1 MNWERSMKNQSL
13 LLLLFSVAIAT
24 SATAW
29 AQTAAPTTTTSRINE
44 EPIVL
49 PKLEAGRVTA
59 RVNEKAAISS
69 AISRVEVDR
78 VIGHTVVRVNPEGA
92 PSYLLS
98 NQQPAGVSVRRD
110 QENLRIPQWQIGKF

>member
-1 MNWERSMKNQSL
+1 MMKRLLTL
-13 LLLLFSVAIAT
+13 LLASFASSSV
-24 SATAW
+24 W
-29 AQTAAPTTTTSRINE
+29 AQASVVTTSRIAE

-59 RVNEKAAISS
+59 RVNDKSAVAA

-78 VIGHTVVRVNPEGA
+78 VIGHTVVRVNPEAA
-92 PSYLLS
+92 PSYVLS
-98 NQQPAGVSVRRD
+98 NQQPAGISVRRD

>member
-1 MNWERSMKNQSL
+1 MIWERSMNKQCL
-13 LLLLFSVAIAT
+13 LLLLFSVA
-24 SATAW
+24 SATTW

-69 AISRVEVDR
+69 AHSRVEVDR

-92 PSYLLS
+92 PSYVLS

>member
-1 MNWERSMKNQSL
+1 MIKRL
-13 LLLLFSVAIAT
+13 LTILLAGFA
-24 SATAW
+24 SAALW
-29 AQTAAPTTTTSRINE
+29 AQSSVSTTSRIAD

-59 RVNEKAAISS
+59 RVNDKSAISS
-69 AISRVEVDR
+69 AISRVEVER

-98 NQQPAGVSVRRD
+98 NQQPAGISVRRD

>member
-1 MNWERSMKNQSL
+1 MRAKIWERSIMMMNRLIL
-13 LLLLFSVAIAT
+13 LLLTCLAST
-24 SATAW
+24 SPW
-29 AQTAAPTTTTSRINE
+29 AQTSTTSRITE

-49 PKLEAGRVTA
+49 PKMEAGRVTA
-59 RVNEKAAISS
+59 RVNEKAVVSS
-69 AISRVEVDR
+69 SISRVEVDR

-92 PSYLLS
+92 PSYVLS

>member
-1 MNWERSMKNQSL
+1 MKIQHL
-13 LLLLFSVAIAT
+13 LHVMFGIVSVA
-24 SATAW
+24 AW
-29 AQTAAPTTTTSRINE
+29 AQPTTTTSRVNE

-49 PKLEAGRVTA
+49 PKLEAGRVMA
-59 RVNEKAAISS
+59 RVNEKSAVSAAI
-69 AISRVEVDR
+69 ARVEIDR

-98 NQQPAGVSVRRD
+98 NQQPAGVTLRRD